1 MGSRSNL
8 DLVLS
13 RFIFITTLA
22 ALIFFQRPVF
32 AQSATQ
38 AFSLSG
44 AHTLELT
51 GEASLDVVPDELS
64 FLIVIDHT
72 AENMSKAYHH
82 VEQQLAKVLALLA
95 DFDLPATHI
104 QAMDFSMRTLYDY
117 QNTRSIKGYTAQRT
131 VSVTLDDL
139 LIYGEMIQ
147 ALSNAGSYRFE
158 QLQLS
163 SSNYPALEQ
172 QALTAAYQNAAE
184 KAKAVLKA
192 SNHTLLG
199 LVHLTELN
207 NSNHRPYLARS
218 VSSASDATVFSQG
231 SISISKKII
240 AHFEFK

>member
-8 DLVLS
+8 DLVFS
-13 RFIFITTLA
+13 RFIFIIALA
-22 ALIFFQRPVF
+22 TLIFFQRPVF

-44 AHTLELT
+44 AQTLELT

-64 FLIVIDHT
+64 FLIVIDQT
-72 AENMSKAYHH
+72 SETMSKAYHH
-82 VEQQLAKVLALLA
+82 VEQRLDKVLTLLA

-104 QAMDFSMRTLYDY
+104 QAMVFSMTTLYDY

-131 VSVTLDDL
+131 VSVTLDDI

-163 SSNYPALEQ
+163 SSNYPILEQ
-172 QALTAAYQNAAE
+172 QALTAACQNAAE
-184 KAKAVLKA
+184 KAKAVLKE
-192 SNHTLLG
+192 SNHSLLG
-199 LVHLTELN
+199 LVYLTELK
-207 NSNHRPYLARS
+207 NSNHSPYLARS
-218 VSSASDATVFSQG
+218 
-231 SISISKKII
+231 IS
-240 AHFEFK
+240 

>member
-1 MGSRSNL
+1 MGSRSNSGV
-8 DLVLS
+8 VLS
-13 RFIFITTLA
+13 RFVFITALA
-22 ALIFFQRPVF
+22 VMIFFQRPVF

-51 GEASLDVVPDELS
+51 GEASLDVLPDELS

-72 AENMSKAYHH
+72 AETMSKAYHH
-82 VEQQLAKVLALLA
+82 VEQKLGKVLELLT

-104 QAMDFSMRTLYDY
+104 QAMDFSMITLYDY
-117 QNTRSIKGYTAQRT
+117 QNTSRIKGYTAQRT
-131 VSVTLDDL
+131 VSVTLDDIM
-139 LIYGEMIQ
+139 IYGDLIK
-147 ALSNAGSYRFE
+147 ALSDAGSYRFE

-172 QALTAAYQNAAE
+172 QVLTAAYQNAAE
-184 KAKAVLKA
+184 KAKAVLKT

-207 NSNHRPYLARS
+207 DSNHRPYLARS
-218 VSSASDATVFSQG
+218 VSSASDANVFSQG